1 MARKGVVYQQG
12 QPFSAGSVLVNTDRL
27 IVGVIGTANSSPSG
41 ASFAPPP
48 PPPRR
53 CRISPV
59 RVPTEATG
67 GAGSAAEPFVWAAS
81 GCPATVVRTV
91 TRRSRVAVGHQ
102 S

>member
-1 MARKGVVYQQG
+1 MVRKGVVYQQG

-48 PPPRR
+48 RR

-59 RVPTEATG
+59 RVPTEATV

>member
-27 IVGVIGTANSSPSG
+27 IVGVIGPANSSPSG
-41 ASFAPPP
+41 ASFAP

-67 GAGSAAEPFVWAAS
+67 GACSVAEPFVWVAS